1 MKQRSTETPESVLK
15 FAPAELAPHP
25 FASPQAFASMD
36 MLGGDMDPTD
46 QSGRAVVALLQQ
58 AAAVSNEN
66 CDRAMSMAHKLS
78 VQLRTAED
86 QIAQLR
92 AELEHFQGRAT
103 RAEEW
108 LQVIRKEIEERLL
121 VPRLPAQPNQL
132 LQ

>member
-1 MKQRSTETPESVLK
+1 MKQRSTETPEAVLK
-15 FAPAELAPHP
+15 FAPAELAPQ
-25 FASPQAFASMD
+25 SFASMEK
-36 MLGGDMDPTD
+36 LGDMDPTD

-121 VPRLPAQPNQL
+121 VQRLPTQANQL

>member
-1 MKQRSTETPESVLK
+1 MKQRSTETPEAVLK
-15 FAPAELAPHP
+15 FAPPELAPQ
-25 FASPQAFASMD
+25 SFASMEK
-36 MLGGDMDPTD
+36 LGGDMDPTD

-78 VQLRTAED
+78 VQLRSAED

>member
-1 MKQRSTETPESVLK
+1 MKQRSTETPETVLK
-15 FAPAELAPHP
+15 LAPAELAP
-25 FASPQAFASMD
+25 QAFASKEK
-36 MLGGDMDPTD
+36 LGSEMDPTD

-92 AELEHFQGRAT
+92 AELEHFQARAT

-121 VPRLPAQPNQL
+121 VPRLPAQANQPL

>member
-1 MKQRSTETPESVLK
+1 MKQRSTETPEAVLK
-15 FAPAELAPHP
+15 FAPAELAPQ
-25 FASPQAFASMD
+25 SFASMEK
-36 MLGGDMDPTD
+36 LGDMDPTD

-108 LQVIRKEIEERLL
+108 LQVIRKEIE
-121 VPRLPAQPNQL
+121 
-132 LQ
+132 

>member
-1 MKQRSTETPESVLK
+1 MKPRSTETPETVVK
-15 FAPAELAPHP
+15 FAAPDLP
-25 FASPQAFASMD
+25 PQSFTSKEQR
-36 MLGGDMDPTD
+36 GGDLDPTD
-46 QSGRAVVALLQQ
+46 QSGRAVIALLQQ
-58 AAAVSNEN
+58 AAALSHEN

>member
-1 MKQRSTETPESVLK
+1 MKPRSTETPETVVK
-15 FAPAELAPHP
+15 FASPELA
-25 FASPQAFASMD
+25 PQAFASKEPS
-36 MLGGDMDPTD
+36 GGDLDPTD

-58 AAAVSNEN
+58 AAALSHEN